1 MIKSIVKSLAKKY
14 IISAI
19 QEVVEAKK
27 ERVVY
32 YTGLVSMWVMRLRSA
47 ILFLEGLCTK
57 MEDGKFTDDEADAVM
72 EEAEALIKEW

>member
-57 MEDGKFTDDEADAVM
+57 MEDGQLTDDEADAVI
-72 EEAEALIKEW
+72 EEAEELVKEW